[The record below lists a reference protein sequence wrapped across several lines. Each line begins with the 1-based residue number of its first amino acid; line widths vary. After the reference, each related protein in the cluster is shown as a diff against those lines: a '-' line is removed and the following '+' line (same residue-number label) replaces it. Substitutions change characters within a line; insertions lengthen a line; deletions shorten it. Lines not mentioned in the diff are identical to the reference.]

1 VTDGCALADSFWEN
15 CFGGKI
21 TLVLDFALGEYLLC
35 IAYGVLLDW
44 RSSAW
49 DYPGTGTIARALL
62 HLQWQGE
69 CSMLVR
75 YQVHNAAKR
84 FWHRY
89 IPTLAGGA
97 HFAP

>member
-1 VTDGCALADSFWEN
+1 VTDGFALADLLWED

-21 TLVLDFALGEYLLC
+21 TLVVDFALGGGYLLR
-35 IAYGVLLDW
+35 IACGVLLDW

-49 DYPGTGTIARALL
+49 DYPGTGTIAQALL
-62 HLQWQGE
+62 HLQWQSE

-75 YQVHNAAKR
+75 YHVHNTTKS
-84 FWHRY
+84 FWSDL
-89 IPTLAGGA
+89 PTLAGGA